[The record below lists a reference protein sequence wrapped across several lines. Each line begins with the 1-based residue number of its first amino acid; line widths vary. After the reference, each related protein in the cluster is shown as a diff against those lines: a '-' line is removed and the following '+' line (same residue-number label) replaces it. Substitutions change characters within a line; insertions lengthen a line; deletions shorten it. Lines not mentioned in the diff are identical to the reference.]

1 LNAPWQ
7 SGDAGP
13 RTSIARLLPHRI
25 VHVKLDE
32 VSRRLALI
40 GKQQIDLRQV
50 LVAPPGRDR
59 RPRGTPSGGSADRDA
74 ELRYRYRMRGARR
87 ALHPDP
93 FASFNLYGAFMILE
107 MASLEIDPSQA
118 EPFEAAVRQALPL
131 FARARGCG
139 GAELHRVI
147 ERSGGYLL
155 VVKWDTVDD
164 HMVHFRQSD
173 DFKAWRQLAGPFFK
187 SPPQV
192 VHTEVAVK

>member
-1 LNAPWQ
+1 
-7 SGDAGP
+7 
-13 RTSIARLLPHRI
+13 
-25 VHVKLDE
+25 
-32 VSRRLALI
+32 
-40 GKQQIDLRQV
+40 
-50 LVAPPGRDR
+50 
-59 RPRGTPSGGSADRDA
+59 
-74 ELRYRYRMRGARR
+74 
-87 ALHPDP
+87 
-93 FASFNLYGAFMILE
+93 MILE

-173 DFKAWRQLAGPFFK
+173 DFQAWRQLAGPFFK

-192 VHTEVAVK
+192 AHTEVAVK

>member
-1 LNAPWQ
+1 
-7 SGDAGP
+7 
-13 RTSIARLLPHRI
+13 
-25 VHVKLDE
+25 
-32 VSRRLALI
+32 
-40 GKQQIDLRQV
+40 
-50 LVAPPGRDR
+50 
-59 RPRGTPSGGSADRDA
+59 
-74 ELRYRYRMRGARR
+74 MCGARR
-87 ALHPDP
+87 ASRHDP

-173 DFKAWRQLAGPFFK
+173 DFQAWRQLAGPFFK